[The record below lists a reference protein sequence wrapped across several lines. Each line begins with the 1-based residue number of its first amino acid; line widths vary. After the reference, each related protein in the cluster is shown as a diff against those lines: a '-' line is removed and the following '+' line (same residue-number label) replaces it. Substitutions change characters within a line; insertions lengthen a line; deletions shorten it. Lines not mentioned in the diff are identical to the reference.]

1 MSFLVRAMEW
11 GANNNIMWWLG
22 HMVGFGQVPLGW
34 ETQLDILQLGGLGPR
49 TISILIRKLGNS
61 SVQPMNENHSLDS
74 VSVISSEN
82 IFNI

>member
-1 MSFLVRAMEW
+1 
-11 GANNNIMWWLG
+11 
-22 HMVGFGQVPLGW
+22 MVDFGQVPLGW

-82 IFNI
+82 NLIFEFDVNESAARNELKLPSDHR